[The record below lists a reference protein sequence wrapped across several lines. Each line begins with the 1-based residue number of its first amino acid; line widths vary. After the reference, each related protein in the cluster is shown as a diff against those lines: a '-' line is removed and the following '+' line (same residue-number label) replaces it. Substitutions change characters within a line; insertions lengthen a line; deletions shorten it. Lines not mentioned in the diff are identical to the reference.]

1 MKKPIIIIF
10 YLIPLSSNKVNN
22 WVDGFTSAIELLK
35 DRFKFIYHNINES
48 PIPANDDF
56 YKNIDLIFIK
66 ANWNSR
72 LEIEARQ
79 YLKLIQTPKALI
91 ISGSKLPKS
100 DIIANFYD
108 LLYYETDWY
117 KKFIDFHPNIIHAF
131 GIDRSK
137 MQANPSVQK
146 MIDVLS
152 IGSFKH
158 YKRLHLLIFKR
169 GKKLFIGEKPKKL
182 NKKNLQDYFF
192 YFLLKLFRIETKDF
206 MDYQELSNFINQ
218 SKKVYISA
226 SLNGGGERVILE
238 ARSCHVPVEVE
249 DDNPK
254 LGSLLESPIYDHHYY
269 AMQIEKGIKTLL

>member
-117 KKFIDFHPNIIHAF
+117 KKFIDFHP
-131 GIDRSK
+131 
-137 MQANPSVQK
+137 
-146 MIDVLS
+146 
-152 IGSFKH
+152 
-158 YKRLHLLIFKR
+158 
-169 GKKLFIGEKPKKL
+169 
-182 NKKNLQDYFF
+182 
-192 YFLLKLFRIETKDF
+192 
-206 MDYQELSNFINQ
+206 
-218 SKKVYISA
+218 KVFC
-226 SLNGGGERVILE
+226 N
-238 ARSCHVPVEVE
+238 
-249 DDNPK
+249 
-254 LGSLLESPIYDHHYY
+254 
-269 AMQIEKGIKTLL
+269 